1 MHGKTILLGVSGSIA
16 AYKACELASRLTQS
30 GAIVPVVLTS
40 GAQKFVSPLTFQ
52 ALTRQ
57 PVHSSL
63 WPQDSSGE
71 SGVTAAMAHIGLAE
85 KADAI
90 LIAPASANCIA
101 RLAHGLSDDLLTTL
115 VLAARC
121 PILIAPAMNPAM
133 LEHPATQN
141 NLEILRGFGY
151 QLIDPE
157 SGRMACEHIGQGRLP
172 ETEVSIAHLQRV
184 LAPTPQ
190 TLAGKTVLITAGP
203 TREMLDPVRYLTN
216 RSSGKMGYAL
226 AQAAQER
233 GARVVLISGPT
244 QLKAPGGVQVENVIT
259 TQEMHDAAMRH
270 APSCDVIIA
279 SAAPADYRP
288 AQIAAQKIKK
298 QGTQNLTLDLV
309 PTPDIIAAVGAQKRA
324 GQIIIAFAAETENLT
339 HEARRKMQAKN
350 ADAIV
355 ANDITQ
361 EGAGFDVSTNRVTWI
376 MQNDEETWPLLSK
389 KEVAAR
395 ILDKVATTFLRDATL

>member
-1 MHGKTILLGVSGSIA
+1 MTGKTILLGVSGSIA
-16 AYKACELASRLTQS
+16 AYKACELASRLTQN
-30 GAIVPVVLTS
+30 GVLVPVVLTE
-40 GAQKFVSPLTFQ
+40 GAQKFVAPLTFQ

-57 PVHSSL
+57 PVYTSL
-63 WPQDSSGE
+63 WPHDSASE
-71 SGVTAAMAHIGLAE
+71 SGVLAAMAHIGLAE

-90 LIAPASANCIA
+90 LIAPASANCMA
-101 RLAHGLSDDLLTTL
+101 RLAQGLSDDLLTTL

-121 PILIAPAMNPAM
+121 PVLLAPTMNPAM

-151 QLIDPE
+151 RIIEPE

-172 ETEVSIAHLQRV
+172 ETEVLISHLQKV
-184 LAPTPQ
+184 LAPAQQ

-203 TREMLDPVRYLTN
+203 TREMLDPVRYITN

-233 GARVVLISGPT
+233 GAKVVLISGPT
-244 QLKAPGGVQVENVIT
+244 QLKAPGGVQIENVSS
-259 TQEMHDAAMRH
+259 TQQMHDAVLQH
-270 APSCDVIIA
+270 APQCDVIIA
-279 SAAPADYRP
+279 SAAPADFRP
-288 AQIAAQKIKK
+288 ARIATQKIKK
-298 QGTQNLTLDLV
+298 QGAENLALDLV

-324 GQIIIAFAAETENLT
+324 GQIVIAFAAETENLKD
-339 HEARRKMQAKN
+339 EARRKMQAKN

-361 EGAGFDVSTNRVTWI
+361 EGAGFEVSTNRVTWI
-376 MQNDEETWPLLSK
+376 TQNAEETWPLLPK
-389 KEVAAR
+389 DEVAAR
-395 ILDKVATTFLRDATL
+395 IWEKVATTFLRGSTL